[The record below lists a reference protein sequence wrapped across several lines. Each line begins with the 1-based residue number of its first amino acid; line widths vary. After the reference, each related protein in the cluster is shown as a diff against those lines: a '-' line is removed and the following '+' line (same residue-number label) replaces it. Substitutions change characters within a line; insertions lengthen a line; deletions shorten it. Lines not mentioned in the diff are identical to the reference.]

1 MKDIAE
7 AIRYNHDYITNTL
20 SNKIP
25 TYIFRYE
32 DLVLDPE
39 PVLLECFRFLLDVH
53 SLEGTVIEA
62 RIKAISKQG
71 FASKSV
77 YSLKCAE

>member
-1 MKDIAE
+1 M
-7 AIRYNHDYITNTL
+7 
-20 SNKIP
+20 KIP

-39 PVLLECFRFLLDVH
+39 PVLHECFRFLLDVH

-62 RIKAISKQG
+62 RIKAISNKG
-71 FASKSV
+71 FETKSV
-77 YSLKCAE
+77 YSLKCNQQVLNKNAHMYT

>member
-1 MKDIAE
+1 MAKQIS
-7 AIRYNHDYITNTL
+7 YNHDYIVDTL
-20 SNKIP
+20 SEKIP

-53 SLEGTVIEA
+53 SLEGTVVEA
-62 RIKAISKQG
+62 KIKAISKRA
-71 FASKSV
+71 FAAK
-77 YSLKCAE
+77 AA